1 MRKLRVILS
10 IFLFS
15 TLSLTG
21 LVACSPAKKADNEIY
36 VGTISGP
43 ETQLMEVAK
52 EVALKKYNLD
62 VKIAEFSDY
71 TLPNAA
77 LNDGTLDAN
86 MFQHQPYLEE
96 EIKNKHYN
104 ITPIG
109 KTFIYPMGIYSK
121 KIKNLKQ
128 LKNNA
133 IVAIPNDAT
142 NEGRALLLLSKA
154 GLIQLNPKA
163 SFLVTPKDI
172 SKNPKNLKFKE
183 LDAAQLTRVL
193 PDVDLAVI
201 NTNYAVLAGLY
212 PNKNALFVESKNSP
226 YANLIVVR
234 SNEANNPKLIELVK
248 ALHSQEVKDSAKKIF
263 DGQAIPAWK

>member
-1 MRKLRVILS
+1 MQKLRLISS
-10 IFLFS
+10 IFL
-15 TLSLTG
+15 LSIGLAGLT
-21 LVACSPAKKADNEIY
+21 ACSPTQKTENEIR

-62 VKIAEFSDY
+62 VKIVEFSDY
-71 TLPNAA
+71 SLPNTA
-77 LNDGTLDAN
+77 LNDGNLDAN
-86 MFQHQPYLEE
+86 MFQHEPYLEE

-121 KIKNLKQ
+121 KIKNLNQ

-133 IVAIPNDAT
+133 IVAIPNDPT

-154 GLIQLNPKA
+154 GLIQLSAKA
-163 SFLVTPKDI
+163 SFLVTPRDI
-172 SKNPKNLKFKE
+172 TSNPKNLKFKE
-183 LDAAQLTRVL
+183 LDAAQLTRAL

-212 PNKNALFVESKNSP
+212 PNKNALFVEGKNSP

-234 SNEANNPKLIELVK
+234 SDEVNNPKLKELVK
-248 ALHSQEVKDSAKKIF
+248 ALQSQEVKNSAKKIF